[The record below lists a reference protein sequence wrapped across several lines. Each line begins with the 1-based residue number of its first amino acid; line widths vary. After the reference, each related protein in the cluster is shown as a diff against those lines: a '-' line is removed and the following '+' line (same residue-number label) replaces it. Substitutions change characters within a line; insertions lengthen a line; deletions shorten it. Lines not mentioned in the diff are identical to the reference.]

1 MKGSYIEGV
10 AIHVGPEPCVG
21 DPRGRSEALD
31 RGARRPAI
39 EPRNKMSWG
48 CRRRQSRRKAILL
61 AALSRAASGSLG
73 VGEPVHACDLSMF
86 ENRESP
92 FSPVLVG
99 DAPPYVVRGVACRR
113 AAGRAGKAKAVI
125 P

>member
-1 MKGSYIEGV
+1 MKGSYIEDLANHG
-10 AIHVGPEPCVG
+10 GPEPCVG
-21 DPRGRSEALD
+21 VPRGRSEALD

-39 EPRNKMSWG
+39 EPRKPYLG
-48 CRRRQSRRKAILL
+48 CRRGHKRRKATPL
-61 AALSRAASGSLG
+61 AAVSRVVSGPRG
-73 VGEPVHACDLSMF
+73 VGEPVHVCDLSMF

-92 FSPVLVG
+92 SLPGPVG
-99 DAPPYVVRGVACRR
+99 DAPPYVVRGVACRQ